1 MKRSDAGALLRL
13 RKAVFVVLVL
23 FALEVAGGIF
33 TGSLALLSDSG
44 HLLADLLALLLAWYA
59 AYLATLATTET
70 KTYGY
75 RRAEELAAMVNAVS
89 LLDIAALILWEAWQR
104 FQAPHPIKAGPL
116 LIFGLVGLLGNVYM
130 ARLLES
136 HRHESLNLKA
146 AWLHVLGDL
155 LGSVAVVANALI
167 IQIWGFLWFDP
178 AVSVFIALLIF
189 GGGLRVLK
197 EAGNILLEGVPKGL
211 SLPEIEAAIRA
222 TAGVLDLHDLHV
234 WNISTN
240 LPALS
245 AHVVV
250 ATENTHEAQQVL
262 DSLHSALARKFN
274 IHHVTFQ
281 FECACCAAEGK
292 ACSVLTLHENP

>member
-1 MKRSDAGALLRL
+1 MKRSETGALLRL
-13 RKAVFVVLVL
+13 KKAVFVVLAL
-23 FALEVAGGIF
+23 FVLEVAGGLY

-59 AYLATLATTET
+59 AYLATLAITET

-89 LLDIAALILWEAWQR
+89 LLVIAGLILWEAWDR
-104 FQAPHPIKAGPL
+104 FQNPQTIKTVPL
-116 LIFGLVGLLGNVYM
+116 LGFAAVGLLGNVYM
-130 ARLLES
+130 AWLLES

-155 LGSVAVVANALI
+155 LGSVGVVASAI
-167 IQIWGFLWFDP
+167 VIQIWGLSWFDP
-178 AVSVFIALLIF
+178 VVSVFIALLVLAGAI
-189 GGGLRVLK
+189 RVLK

-222 TAGVLDLHDLHV
+222 IPGVLNLHDLHV

-245 AHVVV
+245 AHVVLE
-250 ATENTHEAQQVL
+250 TENTHEAQKVL
-262 DSLHSALARKFN
+262 DLLNNTLAEKFN
-274 IHHVTFQ
+274 VHHVTFQ
-281 FECACCAAEGK
+281 FECACCVSEGK
-292 ACSVLTLHENP
+292 ACSVLTLHESP

>member
-1 MKRSDAGALLRL
+1 MKRSETGALLRL
-13 RKAVFVVLVL
+13 KKAIFVVLGL
-23 FALEVAGGIF
+23 FVLEVAGGLY

-89 LLDIAALILWEAWQR
+89 LLVICGLILWEAWNR
-104 FQAPHPIKAGPL
+104 FQNPQVVKAVPL
-116 LIFGLVGLLGNVYM
+116 LGFAAVGLLGNVYM

-155 LGSVAVVANALI
+155 LGSVGVVVSALV
-167 IQIWGFLWFDP
+167 IQIWGLVWFDP
-178 AVSVFIALLIF
+178 AVSVFIALLILA
-189 GGGLRVLK
+189 GAIRVLK

-211 SLPEIEAAIRA
+211 SLSEIEAAIRA
-222 TAGVLDLHDLHV
+222 IPGVLNLHDLHV

-245 AHVVV
+245 AHVVLE
-250 ATENTHEAQQVL
+250 TENTHEAQKVL
-262 DSLHSALARKFN
+262 DALNKSLAERFD
-274 IHHVTFQ
+274 IRHVTFQ
-281 FECACCAAEGK
+281 FECACCVSEGK
-292 ACSVLTLHENP
+292 ACSVLTLHESP

>member
-1 MKRSDAGALLRL
+1 MKRSNVGALLRL
-13 RKAVFVVLVL
+13 KKAVFVVLAL
-23 FALEVAGGIF
+23 FALEVAGGLY

-89 LLDIAALILWEAWQR
+89 LLVISGLILWEAWQR
-104 FQAPHPIKAGPL
+104 FQSPQPVKAGPL
-116 LIFGLVGLLGNVYM
+116 LIFASVGLLGNVYM
-130 ARLLES
+130 AYLLES

-155 LGSVAVVANALI
+155 LGSVGVVASAI
-167 IQIWGFLWFDP
+167 VIQIWGLAWFDP

-189 GGGLRVLK
+189 AGAFRILK

-211 SLPEIEAAIRA
+211 ELSQVEAAIRS
-222 TAGVLDLHDLHV
+222 TPGVRDLHDLHV

-245 AHVVV
+245 AHVVME
-250 ATENTHEAQQVL
+250 TESTHEAQKAL
-262 DSLHSALARKFN
+262 DLLNEMLAKKFG
-274 IHHVTFQ
+274 IRHVTFQ
-281 FECACCAAEGK
+281 FECACCVAEGK
-292 ACSVLTLHENP
+292 ACAVLTLHENP

>member
-1 MKRSDAGALLRL
+1 MKRSGTGALLRL
-13 RKAVFVVLVL
+13 KKAVFVVLVL
-23 FALEVAGGIF
+23 FALEVAGGLY

-89 LLDIAALILWEAWQR
+89 LLLISGLILWEAWDR
-104 FQAPHPIKAGPL
+104 FQNPHAIKAVAL
-116 LIFGLVGLLGNVYM
+116 LGFALIGLLGNVYM
-130 ARLLES
+130 VWLLEG

-155 LGSVAVVANALI
+155 LSSVGVVAGAI
-167 IQIWGFLWFDP
+167 VIQIWGLVWFDP

-189 GGGLRVLK
+189 AGAIRVLK

-211 SLPEIEAAIRA
+211 SLSEIETAIRSIP
-222 TAGVLDLHDLHV
+222 GILDLHDLHV
-234 WNISTN
+234 WNISTQ

-245 AHVVV
+245 AHVVLE
-250 ATENTHEAQQVL
+250 TENTHEAQKAL
-262 DSLHSALARKFN
+262 DALNGILAERFG
-274 IHHVTFQ
+274 IRHVTFQ

-292 ACSVLTLHENP
+292 ACAVLTLHEIP